1 MDSKGPSSLTQETLP
16 PQDVAVA
23 APAATVINTPEPT
36 GFNFNEK
43 RRPAALNLTHQ
54 RTGTSSSSSSDS
66 SLKVPRTPRF
76 AEATSVHSPV
86 DDDKISPFADP
97 INPQASESQPSDVGF
112 GYIDSNSN
120 RESIPMPPKS
130 PLKSAMRVPGT
141 PARTMHILSPTFR
154 EEAVLEKRE
163 LETEKEQA
171 KDLKHKVRVR
181 MAKFALRSV
190 HFSCSLI
197 ILAMLS
203 SSFAIFNATKSLPSQ
218 SAMPSWANGTD
229 PWAQKLVLS
238 MACLSLAISVAVFI
252 GYCRGGHRRA
262 EKVGTYYTMFAIG
275 WFIVSLI
282 LWVLAA
288 AVFSNSKNNGN
299 NKDMW
304 GWSCV
309 QNTRSVVFS
318 DKVKYSLVCRLQ
330 NWSLICIIIE
340 VVVEVISILLYSIV
354 FYRYYSKRRLH
365 KSMDVRD
372 RARSDLYLAQLRSQ
386 SAPNTPGF
394 PRSPSF
400 AGAPMTPAM
409 FPPKSPALSQYAL
422 SPRHAP
428 ASFGSLSSINEKS
441 TFTPGVQV
449 IAEPPSVFAPTSDAF
464 KLQAPPTK
472 APSATPKTQS
482 PLTYAAPPLLFGVSS
497 EAPPPSEN
505 VQEHGPVAAHE
516 PTYDAVPIPGAYAA
530 GPASYGQAM

>member
-1 MDSKGPSSLTQETLP
+1 MDNSGPSTLTQETMP
-16 PQDVAVA
+16 HSEQPKGGATETTPIDTP
-23 APAATVINTPEPT
+23 APA
-36 GFNFNEK
+36 GFNFSEK
-43 RRPAALNLTHQ
+43 KRPAALNLTHA
-54 RTGTSSSSSSDS
+54 RTATSSSTSSES

-76 AEATSVHSPV
+76 AEATSVHSPIES
-86 DDDKISPFADP
+86 DGSPFADP
-97 INPQASESQPSDVGF
+97 VNPQSSQPGDVGF
-112 GYIDSNSN
+112 GYISNSGSD
-120 RESIPMPPKS
+120 RESLRMPKS

-141 PARTMHILSPTFR
+141 PARTMNLMSPTFR
-154 EEAVLEKRE
+154 EEEILEKRE
-163 LETEKEQA
+163 METEKEQA
-171 KDLKHKVRVR
+171 KDMKIKVRVR

-203 SSFAIFNATKSLPSQ
+203 SSFAIFNATKSLPQQ
-218 SAMPSWANGTD
+218 SKMPSWAAGTD
-229 PWAQKLVLS
+229 PWAQKLVLA
-238 MACLSLAISVAVFI
+238 MACLSLAISVLVFVA
-252 GYCRGGHRRA
+252 YCRGGHRRA
-262 EKVGTYYTMFAIG
+262 EKVGTYYTIFAIG

-288 AVFSNSKNNGN
+288 AVFSNSKNNGA

-309 QNTRSVVFS
+309 QNTRSEVFA

-330 NWSLICIIIE
+330 NWTLICIIIE
-340 VVVEVISILLYSIV
+340 VVLEVISILLYSVI

-394 PRSPSF
+394 PRSPGGF
-400 AGAPMTPAM
+400 GGAPMTPAM

-428 ASFGSLSSINEKS
+428 AGFGSLAAVDEKAAAA
-441 TFTPGVQV
+441 FTPGG
-449 IAEPPSVFAPTSDAF
+449 EPPSQFSRPSVPF

-472 APSATPKTQS
+472 APSATPKAQS
-482 PLTYAAPPLLFGVSS
+482 PLTPVDHSMAAAQKETLH
-497 EAPPPSEN
+497 
-505 VQEHGPVAAHE
+505 EHAPVAADE
-516 PTYDAVPIPGAYAA
+516 PTYDAVPIPGAYSGA
-530 GPASYGQAM
+530 PATFGQAM

>member
-1 MDSKGPSSLTQETLP
+1 MDNQGPSSLTQETM
-16 PQDVAVA
+16 PQQEMA
-23 APAATVINTPEPT
+23 APEAAVINTPEPT
-36 GFNFNEK
+36 GFNFSEK
-43 RRPAALNLTHQ
+43 KRPAALNFTHT
-54 RTGTSSSSSSDS
+54 RTGTSSSSSSES

-97 INPQASESQPSDVGF
+97 VPEASESQPSDVGF
-112 GYIDSNSN
+112 GYIGSASN

-130 PLKSAMRVPGT
+130 PLKSAMKVPGT

-154 EEAVLEKRE
+154 EEAMLEKRE

-171 KDLKHKVRVR
+171 RDLKHKVRVR

-203 SSFAIFNATKSLPSQ
+203 SSFAIFNATKNLPSQ

-238 MACLSLAISVAVFI
+238 MACLSLAISVVVFI
-252 GYCRGGHRRA
+252 AYCRGGHRRA

-309 QNTRSVVFS
+309 QNTRAVVFS

-340 VVVEVISILLYSIV
+340 VVIEVISILLYSIV

-400 AGAPMTPAM
+400 GGAPMTPAM

-428 ASFGSLSSINEKS
+428 ANFGSLSSINEKS

-449 IAEPPSVFAPTSDAF
+449 IAEPPSAFAPPPAAF

-472 APSATPKTQS
+472 APSATPKAQS
-482 PLTYAAPPLLFGVSS
+482 PLTQAAPPLPFASS
-497 EAPPPSEN
+497 SQAPPPSEN
-505 VQEHGPVAAHE
+505 VQEHGPVAANE